1 MSEFDALHA
10 RGYHL
15 GSAEV
20 ASLTSDQYKELL
32 HSAAMY
38 QRGGPEGAMLH
49 FQNLVGGSPL
59 SHSLEHVGDLTHRTA
74 EKGGAFGT
82 EFVKPKVE
90 SQLHHLLHP
99 YGWDRESHESISA
112 NRQFR
117 SSRGEAFPTDD
128 EIHGLLQVYTDA
140 HRQVPVYNR
149 PMQAGRDAAIAVGQR
164 DSRGAAGHLMSLKSM
179 FPDWSQR
186 MGQQDAVSFL
196 NAHGR

>member
-15 GSAEV
+15 SGSEV

-38 QRGGPEGAMLH
+38 QRGAPESAMMH

-59 SHSLEHVGDLTHRTA
+59 GHSMEHVGDLTHRAA
-74 EKGGAFGT
+74 EHGGRFGT

-117 SSRGEAFPTDD
+117 TQRGEAFPTDE
-128 EIHGLLQVYTDA
+128 EIGGLLQTYTDA
-140 HRQVPVYNR
+140 HRLVPAYTR
-149 PMQAGRDAAIAVGQR
+149 PMHEARAAAIAVGQR

-186 MGQQDAVSFL
+186 MSQQDAVAFL
-196 NAHGR
+196 SRH